1 MSRKSQKPTHFLLTA
16 NNLLNGDV
24 VFWGDKAAWTQNFAD
39 ALVMSDETAEKELLE
54 IGQKEENEN
63 IVVGAYIVPLIQE
76 QDGQYKPVELR
87 ELRRCEGP
95 SILDHIKAGHVA

>member
-16 NNLLNGDV
+16 NDLLNGDV
-24 VFWGDKAAWTQNFAD
+24 VFWGQKAAWTQDFTD
-39 ALVMSDETAEKELLE
+39 ALVVSDENAEKKLVE
-54 IGQKEENEN
+54 IGQKEEKNN

-76 QDGQYKPVELR
+76 QEGQFKPVELR

-95 SILDHIKAGHVA
+95 SILNHIKSGQAA